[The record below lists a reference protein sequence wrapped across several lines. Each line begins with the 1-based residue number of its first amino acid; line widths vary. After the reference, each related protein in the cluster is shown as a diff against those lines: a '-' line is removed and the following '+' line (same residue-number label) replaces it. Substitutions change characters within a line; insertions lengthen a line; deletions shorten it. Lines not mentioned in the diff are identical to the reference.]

1 MLIPKFGCENN
12 PTKRLKRIF
21 QIIESNKVLFKNFTS
36 LSVLQVSNYIFPII
50 TLPYLVRVLGPEKY
64 GLVNFAAAF
73 AAYFTIIT
81 DYGFNL
87 SATQEISV
95 NRNDSNRIAEIFSSV
110 FTLKMLLFVL
120 SSVIFLIVVV
130 IVPLFHEHLLLFFVT
145 FLSVLGT
152 ALFPLWLFQG
162 IEKMNYI
169 LIITVS
175 VRLIV
180 TVLIFVII
188 KNENDFI
195 KFAGLNTSAQFVI
208 GFTGLL
214 IVLNKFQIKYIFPK
228 ISLLKLQI
236 QNGWNLFLST
246 VWINLYT
253 TSNVFILGLFAP
265 ATVVGYFAAADKIRM
280 AFQGILSP
288 MSQSV
293 FPYVNNLLS
302 ESYERFISFNK
313 KLFKIALIIG
323 ATISIILFLFAEPIV
338 DIILGNKYK
347 SSVLVLKIIA
357 WLPFMLFMSNVIGF
371 QTMIPLNKQKSF
383 SLILFF
389 AAMINLVL
397 SFILVPMYTK
407 IGTAVSVLI
416 TETFVTIVMLVYL
429 KKIDVKL
436 I

>member
-1 MLIPKFGCENN
+1 
-12 PTKRLKRIF
+12 
-21 QIIESNKVLFKNFTS
+21 
-36 LSVLQVSNYIFPII
+36 
-50 TLPYLVRVLGPEKY
+50 LVRVLGPEKY
-64 GLVNFAAAF
+64 GLVNFATAF
-73 AAYFTIIT
+73 TAYFTILT

-87 SATQEISV
+87 SATQEISK
-95 NRNDSNRIAEIFSSV
+95 NRNDSNRVAEIFSSV
-110 FTLKMLLFVL
+110 FTLKMMFFVV
-120 SSVIFLIVVV
+120 SAVIFLIVVL
-130 IVPLFHEHLLLFFVT
+130 IVPQFHAHLLLFFVT

-152 ALFPLWLFQG
+152 GLFPLWLFQG

-180 TVLIFVII
+180 TILIFVLI

-195 KFAGLNTSAQFVI
+195 IFAGLNTSAQFVI

-293 FPYVNNLLS
+293 FPYVNNLLND
-302 ESYERFISFNK
+302 SYERFISFNK
-313 KLFKIALIIG
+313 KLFKIALLVGTIISF
-323 ATISIILFLFAEPIV
+323 ALFLFAEPLVNIV
-338 DIILGNKYK
+338 LGKDYQSSIL
-347 SSVLVLKIIA
+347 VIRIIA
-357 WLPFMLFMSNVIGF
+357 WLPLLIFLSNVLGI
-371 QTMIPLNKQKSF
+371 QTMLPLNKHKSF
-383 SLILFF
+383 AIILFF
-389 AAMINLVL
+389 AAIINLVL
-397 SFILVPMYTK
+397 SFILVPKYFEM
-407 IGTAVSVLI
+407 GTAISVLA
-416 TETFVTIVMLVYL
+416 TEIFVTIAFFTFV
-429 KKIDVKL
+429 KKNKIMIV
-436 I
+436 

>member
-1 MLIPKFGCENN
+1 
-12 PTKRLKRIF
+12 LKRIF
-21 QIIESNKVLFKNFTS
+21 QIVESNKVLFKNFTS
-36 LSVLQVSNYIFPII
+36 LSILQITIYLFPLI
-50 TLPYLVRVLGPEKY
+50 TLPYLVRVLGPERY

-95 NRNDSNRIAEIFSSV
+95 NRDNPKRISEIFSSV
-110 FTLKMLLFVL
+110 FTLKMLFFILSTLF
-120 SSVIFLIVVV
+120 FCAVVF
-130 IVPLFHEHLLLFFVT
+130 IAPLFREHLLLFFVT

-152 ALFPLWLFQG
+152 ALFPLWFYQG

-180 TVLIFVII
+180 TVLIFVIV

-195 KFAGLNTSAQFVI
+195 KLAGLNTSAQFVI
-208 GFTGLL
+208 GFIGLM
-214 IVLNKFQIKYIFPK
+214 VALNKLQIKFILPTK
-228 ISLLKLQI
+228 SQLKLQI

-265 ATVVGYFAAADKIRM
+265 ANIVGYYAAADKVRM

-293 FPYVNNLLS
+293 FPYVNKLLS

-313 KLFKIALIIG
+313 KLFKIALTVGAII
-323 ATISIILFLFAEPIV
+323 SMLLFLFAEPIV
-338 DIILGNKYK
+338 NILLGHEYQ
-347 SSVLVLKIIA
+347 SSILVLKIIA
-357 WLPFMLFMSNVIGF
+357 WLPIVIFLSNVLGI
-371 QTMIPLNKQKSF
+371 QTMLPLNKQKSF

-389 AAMINLVL
+389 AAMINLMV
-397 SFILVPMYTK
+397 SFILVPQYFE
-407 IGTAVSVLI
+407 IGSAVSVLI
-416 TETFVTIVMLVYL
+416 TETFVTIGFFVSV
-429 KKIDVKL
+429 KKNIIK
-436 I
+436 II